1 MMVCQCEGARK
12 CDPCAERDLEALRLK
27 VMDDADYRRDEA
39 LRCDAALVDALRNP
53 RPEARESQA
62 GFHRAKGKP
71 ASRVEAVTE
80 GQIKAISDRVR
91 AYREKDAPTGWC
103 CPSCGPLTPHEMPL
117 VGEDDAWHCPRV
129 ECDAVVSRQ

>member
-1 MMVCQCEGARK
+1 MRMMVCQCVGARK

-27 VMDDADYRRDEA
+27 VMASSDYQRDEA
-39 LRCDAALVDALRNP
+39 LRGTLDKP

-62 GFHRAKGKP
+62 GFHRIKGSKP
-71 ASRVEAVTE
+71 ASRVQEVTE

-91 AYREKDAPTGWC
+91 AYREKDAPAGWC
-103 CPSCGPLTPHEMPL
+103 CPACGPLTPHEMPL

-129 ECDAVVSRQ
+129 ECDAVVTRI